1 MQVLSKV
8 INQEVN
14 QFATEKVSKNRRL
27 MCNDSPKGLST
38 TVFWPRWVIKK
49 SNSKKDDIRQKTNNK
64 CITKELIYGI
74 SEFKKKLYN
83 SKYGDNSHT
92 N

>member
-27 MCNDSPKGLST
+27 MYNDSPKGLST
-38 TVFWPRWVIKK
+38 TVFWPKWVIKN
-49 SNSKKDDIRQKTNNK
+49 SNSKKGDIR
-64 CITKELIYGI
+64 
-74 SEFKKKLYN
+74 
-83 SKYGDNSHT
+83 
-92 N
+92 